1 MVSCTQSSL
10 DVEHVGARYKAK
22 NKGLCLNVKSRVEPK
37 PFDLNIEKILE
48 DWEVYH
54 AIREVIANAI
64 DEQLLTK
71 TQEIEITKNKDGN
84 WRIRDYGRGLKY
96 DHLTQKENTEKL
108 TNPNVIGK
116 FGIGLKDALATF
128 DRHNISVLIESKYG
142 DITLGKLKKHGFEDI
157 STLHA
162 YISLPSDP
170 NFIGTEFTFKGVTLS
185 DIKKAKDL
193 FLKFSGESTI
203 EKTKFGDVLEKRDT
217 TARIYVNGVRVAE
230 EDNFLFSYNITAL
243 NEAIRK
249 ALNRER
255 SNVGRSAYSE
265 RVRSI
270 LVSSNSKDIARSLAG
285 DLKNYESGEIHD
297 ELKWLDVQE
306 HAVKILNSMEKVVF
320 LTPEELSNETM
331 MVNEAKMAGYEII
344 SIPSNLKN
352 RIHGQL
358 DDTGNPI
365 RDLGQFSFEYTES
378 FEFKFVEL
386 ADLKAQEKKVFDRTE
401 AILNLIGGK
410 PKRVK
415 EIKISETMRKQLG
428 SFVEAE
434 GLWDRGKG
442 RIIIKRCTLASIE
455 RYAGTLLHEVAHAL
469 SGADDVSREF
479 ESALT
484 QMVGMISS
492 KTIEK

>member
-1 MVSCTQSSL
+1 LS
-10 DVEHVGARYKAK
+10 
-22 NKGLCLNVKSRVEPK
+22 VKSEAEPK
-37 PFDLNIEKILE
+37 PFDLNIEEILE

-54 AIREVIANAI
+54 ALREVIANAI

-71 TQEIEITKNKDGN
+71 TREIEIAKNEEGN

-96 DHLTQKENTEKL
+96 EHLTQKENEEKL
-108 TNPNVIGK
+108 SNPNMIGK

-128 DRHNISVLIESKYG
+128 DRHDVHVLIKSKYG
-142 DITLGKLKKHGFEDI
+142 DITLGRLKKHGFDDV

-162 YISLPSDP
+162 YISRPSNPDL
-170 NFIGTEFTFKGVTLS
+170 IGTEFTFKGVGVS
-185 DIKKAKDL
+185 DIEKAKDL
-193 FLKFSGESTI
+193 FLRFSGEQTI
-203 EKTKFGDVLEKRDT
+203 EKTKYGDVLGKKAD
-217 TARIYVNGVRVAE
+217 AGRIYINGVKVAE

-270 LVSSNSKDIARSLAG
+270 LTSSNSKEIVRTLAG
-285 DLKNYESGEIHD
+285 DLKNFESGELHD

-306 HAVKILNSMEKVVF
+306 HAVKILNSLERVVF
-320 LTPEELSNETM
+320 LTPEESSNETM

-352 RIHGQL
+352 RIQGQT
-358 DDTGNPI
+358 DITGKPI
-365 RDLGQFSFEYTES
+365 RDLGQFSFEYIES
-378 FEFKFVEL
+378 FEFKFVDPE
-386 ADLKAQEKKVFDRTE
+386 DLKPKEKKVFDKTE
-401 AILNLIGGK
+401 AILRLIGGK
-410 PKRVK
+410 PKIVK
-415 EIKISETMRKQLG
+415 EIKVSETMRKQLG

-434 GLWDRGKG
+434 GVWERGKG
-442 RIIIKRCTLASIE
+442 RVIVKRTALSSVD
-455 RYAGTLLHEVAHAL
+455 RYAGTLLHEIAHAL

-479 ESALT
+479 ESELT
-484 QMVGMISS
+484 QMIGTISS
-492 KTIEK
+492 RAIEG

>member
-1 MVSCTQSSL
+1 M
-10 DVEHVGARYKAK
+10 GI
-22 NKGLCLNVKSRVEPK
+22 KSGIEPK

-54 AIREVIANAI
+54 ALREVIANAI
-64 DEQLLTK
+64 DEQLLTE
-71 TQEIEITKNKDGN
+71 TQEIEISKDEGDN

-96 DHLTQKENTEKL
+96 EHLTQKENAEKL
-108 TNPNVIGK
+108 MNPNVIGK

-128 DRHNISVLIESKYG
+128 DRHKIDVVIKSKYG
-142 DITLGKLKKHGFEDI
+142 DITLGKLKKYGFEDV

-162 YISLPSDP
+162 YISLPSNPD
-170 NFIGTEFTFKGVTLS
+170 FIGTEFTFKGVNLS

-193 FLKFSGESTI
+193 FLKFSGEATI
-203 EKTKFGDVLEKRDT
+203 EKTKYGDVLEKR
-217 TARIYVNGVRVAE
+217 ASIGRIYVNGVRVAE

-243 NEAIRK
+243 TEAIRK

-270 LVSSNSKDIARSLAG
+270 LVSSNSKEIAHGLAD

-306 HAVKILNSMEKVVF
+306 HAVKILNSLERVVF

-331 MVNEAKMAGYEII
+331 MVNEAKMSGYEII

-352 RIHGQL
+352 RIQGQI
-358 DDTGNPI
+358 DVTGKPI

-378 FEFKFVEL
+378 FEFRFVDPD
-386 ADLKAQEKKVFDRTE
+386 DLKAQEKKVFDKTE
-401 AILNLIGGK
+401 AILRLIGGK
-410 PKRVK
+410 PKMVRD
-415 EIKISETMRKQLG
+415 IKISETMRKQLG
-428 SFVEAE
+428 SFIEAE
-434 GLWDRGKG
+434 GVWERGKG
-442 RIIIKRCTLASIE
+442 VVIVKRSTLSSIE
-455 RYAGTLLHEVAHAL
+455 RYAGTLLHEIAHAL
-469 SGADDVSREF
+469 SDADDVSREF
-479 ESALT
+479 ESELS
-484 QMVGMISS
+484 QIIGIISS
-492 KTIEK
+492 KALER

>member
-1 MVSCTQSSL
+1 M
-10 DVEHVGARYKAK
+10 DI
-22 NKGLCLNVKSRVEPK
+22 KSRIEPK

-54 AIREVIANAI
+54 ALREVIANAI
-64 DEQLLTK
+64 DEQQLTN
-71 TQEIEITKNKDGN
+71 TREIEITKDKEDK

-96 DHLTQKENTEKL
+96 EHLTQKENMEKL
-108 TNPNVIGK
+108 KNPNIIGK

-128 DRHNISVLIESKYG
+128 DRHNVAVLIKSKYG

-162 YISLPSDP
+162 CVLPPSDP
-170 NFIGTEFTFKGVTLS
+170 NLTGTEFTFKGVSLS
-185 DIKKAKDL
+185 DVNKAKDL
-193 FLKFSGESTI
+193 FLKFTGESTI
-203 EKTKFGDVLEKRDT
+203 EKTKYGDVLQKRAPI
-217 TARIYVNGVRVAE
+217 ARIYINGVKVAE

-270 LVSSNSKDIARSLAG
+270 LVSSSSKGIASSLAD

-306 HAVKILNSMEKVVF
+306 HAVKILNSLEKVVF
-320 LTPEELSNETM
+320 LTPEELTNETM
-331 MVNEAKMAGYEII
+331 MVSEARMAGYEII
-344 SIPSNLKN
+344 SIPSNLKE

-358 DDTGNPI
+358 DDTGKPI

-378 FEFKFVEL
+378 FEFKFVEPK
-386 ADLKAQEKKVFDRTE
+386 DLKIQEKKVFDKTG

-410 PKRVK
+410 PKSVK

-434 GLWDRGKG
+434 GVWEGGTG
-442 RIIIKRCTLASIE
+442 RIIIKRSSLASIE

-469 SGADDVSREF
+469 SGANDVSREF
-479 ESALT
+479 EGRLT
-484 QMVGMISS
+484 QIMGIISS
-492 KTIEK
+492 KALQ

>member
-1 MVSCTQSSL
+1 
-10 DVEHVGARYKAK
+10 
-22 NKGLCLNVKSRVEPK
+22 
-37 PFDLNIEKILE
+37 
-48 DWEVYH
+48 
-54 AIREVIANAI
+54 
-64 DEQLLTK
+64 
-71 TQEIEITKNKDGN
+71 
-84 WRIRDYGRGLKY
+84 
-96 DHLTQKENTEKL
+96 
-108 TNPNVIGK
+108 
-116 FGIGLKDALATF
+116 
-128 DRHNISVLIESKYG
+128 
-142 DITLGKLKKHGFEDI
+142 
-157 STLHA
+157 
-162 YISLPSDP
+162 
-170 NFIGTEFTFKGVTLS
+170 
-185 DIKKAKDL
+185 
-193 FLKFSGESTI
+193 
-203 EKTKFGDVLEKRDT
+203 
-217 TARIYVNGVRVAE
+217 
-230 EDNFLFSYNITAL
+230 
-243 NEAIRK
+243 
-249 ALNRER
+249 LNRER

-344 SIPSNLKN
+344 PIPSNLKN
-352 RIHGQL
+352 RIQGQL

-365 RDLGQFSFEYTES
+365 LDLGQFSFEYTES
-378 FEFKFVEL
+378 FEFKFVEP
-386 ADLKAQEKKVFDRTE
+386 ADLKAQEKKVFDKTE

-434 GLWDRGKG
+434 GLWEGGKG
-442 RIIIKRCTLASIE
+442 RIIIKRSTLPSIE

-492 KTIEK
+492 KTIEKQ